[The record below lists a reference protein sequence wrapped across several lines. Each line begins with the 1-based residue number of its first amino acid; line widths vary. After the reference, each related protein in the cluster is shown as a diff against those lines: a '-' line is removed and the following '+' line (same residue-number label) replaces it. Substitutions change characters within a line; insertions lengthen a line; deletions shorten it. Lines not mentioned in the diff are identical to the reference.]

1 MTKYL
6 CLISVVLWISC
17 KQSAE
22 KLNVTQH
29 QNTAAKKQSS
39 ASVAAEVEYAKGFQM
54 KVEGALTY
62 IELKAPWPD
71 ADHSF
76 TYVLINKDQK
86 TQLKDSLDYLKN
98 TFDALIFTPVQRV
111 IATSTTHIPAFEL
124 LEVSES
130 LIGFPGTDYI
140 SSPAL
145 RDRIKNGQ
153 IRELGK
159 NESLNEEVIISAQPD
174 LLIGFGV
181 SGQNKTYNTL
191 SKAGIPVVY
200 NGDWV
205 EETPLGKAEWI
216 KFMGAFFEKQ
226 QEADRIFNSV
236 VSEYQK
242 ATQLA
247 DNATHQP
254 TVISGSMFK
263 DIWYAPAGES
273 WLAHFFKDA
282 NADYLWKD
290 SRGSGSLSL
299 NFETV
304 LIKAKQA
311 DYWIGSGQFTSYD
324 QLRGMNP
331 HYTQFD
337 FFEKK
342 KIYTYG
348 RTLGDKG
355 GMLYYELAPT
365 RPDVV
370 LKDIIHILHPGL
382 LPDHKPVFFKP
393 LQP

>member
-1 MTKYL
+1 MIKHL
-6 CLISVVLWISC
+6 CSILAVLLISC
-17 KQSAE
+17 KQSPE
-22 KLNVTQH
+22 KLKVSEG
-29 QNTAAKKQSS
+29 QNISHDNHLS
-39 ASVAAEVEYAKGFQM
+39 LPDEAEVKYAQGFRISNQ
-54 KVEGALTY
+54 GSLTY
-62 IELKAPWPD
+62 IEVKSPWPD
-71 ADHSF
+71 AEAPF
-76 TYVLINKDQK
+76 TYVLISKDHK
-86 TQLKDSLDYLKN
+86 EQLKDSLPYLRS
-98 TFDALIFTPVQRV
+98 TYDGIVFTPVQSV

-124 LEVSES
+124 LDVSEH

-140 SSPAL
+140 SSPKL
-145 RDRIKNGQ
+145 RERIKSGQ

-159 NESLNEEVIISAQPD
+159 NESLNEEVIIAAEPD

-191 SKAGIPVVY
+191 SMAGIPVVY

-242 ATQLA
+242 AKQLA
-247 DNATHQP
+247 KEATTQP

-273 WLAHFFKDA
+273 WLARFFKDA

-290 SRGSGSLSL
+290 SSGSGSLSL
-299 NFETV
+299 NFETILTV
-304 LIKAKQA
+304 GQHA
-311 DYWIGSGQFTSYD
+311 DFWIGSGQFTSYN
-324 QLRGMNP
+324 QLKGMNS

-337 FFEKK
+337 FFKKK

-348 RTLGDKG
+348 LTTGDKG
-355 GMLYYELAPT
+355 GMLYYELAPN
-365 RPDVV
+365 RPDMV
-370 LKDIIHILHPGL
+370 LKDIIHILHPEL
-382 LPDHKPVFFKP
+382 LPNYQTVFFKP
-393 LQP
+393 LLP